1 MQCCSATPSLLSL
14 GLDPCTSWP
23 FRLRSAPP
31 THTPPPQIVTVK
43 NRYVILNETGF
54 AIEYKQ
60 CGSPDPGMQAVRPL
74 PLLCMG

>member
-1 MQCCSATPSLLSL
+1 M
-14 GLDPCTSWP
+14 
-23 FRLRSAPP
+23 
-31 THTPPPQIVTVK
+31 TVK

-74 PLLCMG
+74 PPCVLGRPGPL